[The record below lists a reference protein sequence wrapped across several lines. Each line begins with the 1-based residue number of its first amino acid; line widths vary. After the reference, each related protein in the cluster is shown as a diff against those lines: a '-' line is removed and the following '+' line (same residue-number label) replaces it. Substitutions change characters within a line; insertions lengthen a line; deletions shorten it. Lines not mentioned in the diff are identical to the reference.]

1 MANNLFQ
8 GTQHRLMAHPGY
20 QHSHRPIMLQDAQNM
35 LHHEVKSNNLWDMM
49 KKMASSVW
57 NNGGSQLLGTTLSS
71 AVPALAGLLLGV
83 KSLEPHTTT
92 AIVAD
97 YNYALRNL
105 HTWLRRAQ
113 AQDSTT
119 DWTAAIELCVSTQQL
134 LHE

>member
-1 MANNLFQ
+1 
-8 GTQHRLMAHPGY
+8 
-20 QHSHRPIMLQDAQNM
+20 
-35 LHHEVKSNNLWDMM
+35 
-49 KKMASSVW
+49 MASSVW
-57 NNGGSQLLGTTLSS
+57 NNGGSSLLGSTLSS
-71 AVPALAGLLLGV
+71 AVPALAGLLLGA

-105 HTWLRRAQ
+105 LTWLRRAQ

-119 DWTAAIELCVSTQQL
+119 DWTKAIELCKSTQQL